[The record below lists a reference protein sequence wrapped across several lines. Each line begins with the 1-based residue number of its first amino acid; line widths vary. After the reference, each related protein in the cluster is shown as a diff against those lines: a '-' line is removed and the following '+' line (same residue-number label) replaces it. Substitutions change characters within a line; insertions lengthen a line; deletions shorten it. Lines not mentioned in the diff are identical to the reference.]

1 MPKKRTKSEKRKVF
15 VWFLVGVCFL
25 FTACGKEQEMYLCT
39 EEMQEQETEGMP
51 QEDTSFA
58 QDTKEEESS
67 DCYVYVCGAVVT
79 PGVYKLARG
88 SRIYE
93 AVELAGGFL
102 DTAAPESLNQALEI
116 SDGQMIQ
123 VLTMEEARQAACDV
137 ETNDIVA
144 TEEGSAIINGKVNL
158 NAATQADLM
167 TLPGIG
173 ASKAEAILSYRKE
186 NGSFTKT
193 EDIKKIAG
201 IKDGVYEKIKDCI
214 TVN

>member
-1 MPKKRTKSEKRKVF
+1 M
-15 VWFLVGVCFL
+15 
-25 FTACGKEQEMYLCT
+25 
-39 EEMQEQETEGMP
+39 
-51 QEDTSFA
+51 
-58 QDTKEEESS
+58 
-67 DCYVYVCGAVVT
+67 
-79 PGVYKLARG
+79 
-88 SRIYE
+88 
-93 AVELAGGFL
+93 